1 MDQLLLT
8 PEEAAKSFRISRTKL
23 YELKSRNQI
32 RFVKIGHTLR
42 FRPQDLEEFVTNLA
56 EAARR
61 EAHKHKFELP

>member
-8 PEEAAKSFRISRTKL
+8 PEEAAKSLRISRTKL

-42 FRPQDLEEFVTNLA
+42 FRPQDLEEFDTNLA

>member
-8 PEEAAKSFRISRTKL
+8 PEEAAKSLRISRTKL

-61 EAHKHKFELP
+61 EAHKHKFELL

>member
-8 PEEAAKSFRISRTKL
+8 PEEAAKSLRISRTKL

-61 EAHKHKFELP
+61 EGHKHKFELP

>member
-8 PEEAAKSFRISRTKL
+8 PEEAAKSLRISRTKL

-42 FRPQDLEEFVTNLA
+42 FRPQDLEEVVTNLA

>member
-1 MDQLLLT
+1 MEQLLLT
-8 PEEAAKSFRISRTKL
+8 PDEAAKTLRISRTKL
-23 YELKSRNQI
+23 YELKSQNRLK
-32 RFVKIGHTLR
+32 FVKIGHTLR

>member
-8 PEEAAKSFRISRTKL
+8 PEEAAKSLRISRTKL

-61 EAHKHKFELP
+61 EAHKHQIDLP